1 MMLWD
6 LGFVGHVVELLKWK
20 SIKNFDDSFF
30 FLFWQNEPFRSSF
43 IHTIRFLF
51 MPLSFSLPLSLN
63 ALLRSLSLT
72 HARHLSH
79 FSTLSPRLLEFLYAN
94 SRFLTFSLYLSL
106 AYSSLTPI
114 ESFVSRIYFAA
125 TGPILILCLRSLWTQ
140 KTQKSRNSNQKFDAN
155 FETLD
160 ILKFKYKK
168 YFFGRSAKAKKNFH
182 KNRFKIGI
190 SKSTANKS
198 QRE

>member
-1 MMLWD
+1 M
-6 LGFVGHVVELLKWK
+6 F
-20 SIKNFDDSFF
+20 
-30 FLFWQNEPFRSSF
+30 F
-43 IHTIRFLF
+43 IHSHNTFSFYASLI
-51 MPLSFSLPLSLN
+51 LSPSISKC
-63 ALLRSLSLT
+63 SLT
-72 HARHLSH
+72 
-79 FSTLSPRLLEFLYAN
+79 
-94 SRFLTFSLYLSL
+94 LSL
-106 AYSSLTPI
+106 ALSCSPSPSFFDTLSSPIRIPLCKLSLSHLLSLFYSSLTPI

-125 TGPILILCLRSLWTQ
+125 TGPILILCLRSLRTQ

-160 ILKFKYKK
+160 ILKFKSKK